1 MPALRAEHNAKT
13 SDAQNAR
20 FHVRSL
26 LGRGAQGSVHLAD
39 DVALDRKV
47 ALKRI
52 THSTLA
58 DSLLGE
64 ARAVAALSHPNI
76 VRLYDTFREAEHEVL
91 VYEYIA
97 GKSLA
102 RKLKDQAGPLPV
114 GEALAIAQALLTGLA
129 HAHANGVLH
138 CDIKPANVLI
148 DAHGAPKLTD
158 FGIAASSK
166 QTAASGDYRGT
177 PAYVAPELAAG
188 GKASPASD
196 QFSVGVVLFEMLTG
210 RPPIVSNN
218 TFETIYRMANEP
230 FVAPSTLNPHI
241 EARLDALVLR
251 SLAKRPDER
260 FADVES
266 FRKAIEEYLG
276 GSNKV
281 AEGAGSSTATIEFI
295 MQRMRTRGDFPAL
308 GEAISKINRLASS
321 DIESVNG
328 LTAAILKDV
337 SLTNKL
343 LRMVNT
349 AHYQRFGG
357 SVSTVSRAVSL
368 LGFDAVRNCALS
380 LIFFE
385 HLKNGEQAQEMKRL
399 VAQSYFSSQVARTLG
414 VRLLPGQVEQ
424 SGIAA
429 MFFQLGKMLV
439 TFYLFEEAQQIA
451 RAAVGMEGDEDKAA
465 KQVLDVS
472 YRQIGTE
479 VARRWGFPADL
490 IAGMQ
495 PVSAG
500 STASNANPLSAIAH
514 CASTLAACQSPSEVD
529 AATRRFARVLGISAE
544 AVSQIRTS
552 TLEACTSEATALGI
566 SAGLILGAQVPTAM
580 SPAAAATPLTGAN
593 GSSTSHTS
601 APTTAAPA
609 MSSSETTAGTTPAGA
624 DVAQGEIV
632 KILLEGIHDVSK
644 TLATD
649 FKLMQVLRIVLEA
662 LYRAG
667 RFQRVVLFTR
677 DGGAN
682 AMRVRMAF
690 GMQSEGLVSSAFTLK
705 MQSATDL
712 FFGCCRRNA
721 DVHILD
727 SAAPKV
733 APLLPAG
740 FHEKLKSQSMILLPL
755 VRNGD
760 WLGLIYA
767 DTLDRKTGDIP
778 REEMDLLKTLRS
790 QAVVAIKT
798 ASAD

>member
-1 MPALRAEHNAKT
+1 MPALRAEHHAQT
-13 SDAQNAR
+13 ADAQNAR

-39 DVALDRKV
+39 DIALDRKV

-52 THSTLA
+52 THTALS

-64 ARAVAALSHPNI
+64 ARAVAGLSHPNI
-76 VRLYDTFREAEHEVL
+76 VRLYDTFRDAEHEVL

-114 GEALAIAQALLTGLA
+114 GEALAIAQALLTGLT

-148 DAHGAPKLTD
+148 DAQGAPKLTD
-158 FGIAASSK
+158 FGIAASAK
-166 QTAASGDYRGT
+166 QTAVSGDYRGT
-177 PAYVAPELAAG
+177 PAYVAPELGAG

-196 QFSVGVVLFEMLTG
+196 QFSVGIVLFEMLTG

-218 TFETIYRMANEP
+218 TFETIYRMANEA
-230 FVAPSTLNPHI
+230 FVAPSAINPQVDV
-241 EARLDALVLR
+241 RLDALVLR
-251 SLAKRPDER
+251 ALAKRPEER
-260 FADVES
+260 FADVDS

-276 GSNKV
+276 ASNKV
-281 AEGAGSSTATIEFI
+281 TEGAGSSAATIEFI

-308 GEAISKINRLASS
+308 GEAISKINRLAAS

-385 HLKNGEQAQEMKRL
+385 HLKNGDQAQEMKRL
-399 VAQSYFSSQVARTLG
+399 VAQSYFSSQVARNLG
-414 VRLLPGQVEQ
+414 LRLLPGQVEQ
-424 SGIAA
+424 TGIAA

-439 TFYLFEEAQQIA
+439 TFYLFEEAQQIT
-451 RAAVGMEGDEDKAA
+451 RAAAGMEGDEDKAA

-472 YRQIGTE
+472 YRQVGTE

-490 IAGMQ
+490 IGGMQ

-500 STASNANPLSAIAH
+500 STSSSANPLSAIAH
-514 CASTLAACQSPSEVD
+514 CASTLAACQSASEVD
-529 AATRRFARVLGISAE
+529 AATRRFARVLGLSAE
-544 AVSQIRTS
+544 SLLQIRTA

-566 SAGLILGAQVPTAM
+566 SAGLILGAQAPSATSPTRL
-580 SPAAAATPLTGAN
+580 ATPLPGAN
-593 GSSTSHTS
+593 SASTSATS
-601 APTTAAPA
+601 TPTPTAPA
-609 MSSSETTAGTTPAGA
+609 GSSSETATATSSAGA
-624 DVAQGEIV
+624 EVAQAEV
-632 KILLEGIHDVSK
+632 LKILLEGIHDVSK

-649 FKLMQVLRIVLEA
+649 FKLMQVLRIVLET

-677 DGGAN
+677 DGSAN

-690 GMQSEGLVSSAFTLK
+690 GFQSEALVSSGFTLK

-712 FFGCCRRNA
+712 FFGCCKRNA